1 MMPLEKII
9 DTFWANGKDLKE
21 EYKYN
26 AAVAQLLV
34 DIRAILDSSSPTAQ
48 AIDNKESW
56 ESIAQK
62 AREEGL
68 NDFALILSDP

>member
-21 EYKYN
+21 EYKYH
-26 AAVAQLLV
+26 AAVTQLLA
-34 DIRAILDSSSPTAQ
+34 DIRAVLDNSSPTAQ

-68 NDFALILSDP
+68 NDFASILSD